1 MPRKRGLRPQSGWPA
16 PPWRTRL
23 AVWSVCLLALAMVLA
38 LASEAVRA
46 AVREQVQAPWGA
58 LFILPPLVGFV
69 LAVVTIRAF
78 RPQRFAGPR
87 ACPELNSGKRCVSR
101 SSVLSPQSS
110 ALSTRLQELSQ
121 RRAFLPVLLLIPIAV
136 QVLLI
141 FFVRTQPVSDWASY
155 WQSAGRLLSDGEYV
169 CELGMGLE
177 FRAFKP
183 PGMAVY
189 LALIRAA
196 FGESVIAAQCANALL
211 ILAGNVLFY
220 LVVRRQFGQQTAA
233 CATALYALWPSRIF
247 SAALLSYDAPGSFV
261 ILVLWWLAGHRGRCR
276 SAAMAGAGV
285 AAGLAA
291 MFRQPLLLLPIA
303 LLLAEVASGY
313 RPQAAGFSPE
323 ARSPKPGAFPLLS
336 RLMMRE
342 DRRRLIKD
350 ALLCLMGLAL
360 ILGPWT
366 YRNYRV
372 LGTPVIT
379 STIGGPS
386 LYRSFH
392 PQAGRY
398 YTNVGWEELAA
409 ESGGD
414 EVKLNKLGYRR
425 GLEFIARDP
434 LAAAVRVLRNW
445 HRLFES
451 DHEIAGLVFDT
462 PGGSFSPRVYQ
473 IARAAACGA
482 SDVWYAWLALTTLLA
497 AGMVLRRRS
506 PLKRLQASGYG
517 LQVLPLKPGARDP
530 EPNLCWPLLAIATAV
545 VVHGVF
551 ESQPRYFVMYQCFW
565 ALLAASILQ
574 ACLASNPQADNQ
586 PD

>member
-1 MPRKRGLRPQSGWPA
+1 
-16 PPWRTRL
+16 
-23 AVWSVCLLALAMVLA
+23 
-38 LASEAVRA
+38 
-46 AVREQVQAPWGA
+46 
-58 LFILPPLVGFV
+58 
-69 LAVVTIRAF
+69 
-78 RPQRFAGPR
+78 
-87 ACPELNSGKRCVSR
+87 
-101 SSVLSPQSS
+101 
-110 ALSTRLQELSQ
+110 
-121 RRAFLPVLLLIPIAV
+121 
-136 QVLLI
+136 
-141 FFVRTQPVSDWASY
+141 
-155 WQSAGRLLSDGEYV
+155 
-169 CELGMGLE
+169 
-177 FRAFKP
+177 
-183 PGMAVY
+183 MAVY
-189 LALIRAA
+189 LALVRAV
-196 FGESVIAAQCANALL
+196 FGESVIAAQCVNALL

-220 LVVRRQFGQQTAA
+220 VVIRRQFGQQTAA

-261 ILVLWWLAGHRGRCR
+261 VLALWWLAGHRGRGQPV
-276 SAAMAGAGV
+276 AMASAGI

-291 MFRQPLLLLPIA
+291 MLRQPLLLLPIA
-303 LLLAEVASGY
+303 L
-313 RPQAAGFSPE
+313 
-323 ARSPKPGAFPLLS
+323 LLS

-360 ILGPWT
+360 IVGPWT

-379 STIGGPS
+379 STMGGPS

-398 YTNVGWEELAA
+398 YTNVGWEELVT

-414 EVKLNKLGYRR
+414 EVMLNKLGYRR
-425 GLEFIARDP
+425 GLEFVARDP

-445 HRLFES
+445 HRLLES

-497 AGMVLRRRS
+497 AGIVLRRRS
-506 PLKRLQASGYG
+506 PLPDL
-517 LQVLPLKPGARDP
+517 L
-530 EPNLCWPLLAIATAV
+530 WPLLAVATAL

-551 ESQPRYFVMYQCFW
+551 ESQPRYFVIYQCFW
-565 ALLAASILQ
+565 ALLAASMLQ
-574 ACLASNPQADNQ
+574 ASLKRTED
-586 PD
+586 

>member
-1 MPRKRGLRPQSGWPA
+1 
-16 PPWRTRL
+16 
-23 AVWSVCLLALAMVLA
+23 MVVA

-46 AVREQVQAPWGA
+46 ALRERAF
-58 LFILPPLVGFV
+58 FILPPLVGFA
-69 LAVVTIRAF
+69 LAVVTF
-78 RPQRFAGPR
+78 R
-87 ACPELNSGKRCVSR
+87 
-101 SSVLSPQSS
+101 VLRTPHS
-110 ALSTRLQELSQ
+110 ALRTRLQELSQ
-121 RRAFLPVLLLIPIAV
+121 RRAFLPTLLLIPIAV
-136 QVLLI
+136 QILLI
-141 FFVRTQPVSDWASY
+141 CFVRTQPASDWASY
-155 WQSAGRLLSDGEYV
+155 WHSAGRLLSDGEYV
-169 CELGMGLE
+169 CELGRGLE
-177 FRAFKP
+177 FRALKP
-183 PGMAVY
+183 PGTAVY
-189 LALIRAA
+189 LALVRAV
-196 FGESVIAAQCANALL
+196 FGESVRAAQCVNALL
-211 ILAGNVLFY
+211 MLAGNMLFY

-233 CATALYALWPSRIF
+233 CATALYALWPSRVF

-261 ILVLWWLAGHRGRCR
+261 VLVLWWLADHRGRGR
-276 SAAMAGAGV
+276 SFAMAGAGI

-303 LLLAEVASGY
+303 LLL
-313 RPQAAGFSPE
+313 
-323 ARSPKPGAFPLLS
+323 S
-336 RLMMRE
+336 RLVVRE

-350 ALLCLMGLAL
+350 ALLWLMGLAL

-372 LGTPVIT
+372 LGAPVIT
-379 STIGGPS
+379 STMGGLS

-398 YTNVGWEELAA
+398 YTNVGWEELVA

-414 EVKLNKLGYRR
+414 EIKLNKLGYRR
-425 GLEFIARDP
+425 GLEFVARDP

-497 AGMVLRRRS
+497 AGIVLRRRS
-506 PLKRLQASGYG
+506 PPPDLL
-517 LQVLPLKPGARDP
+517 
-530 EPNLCWPLLAIATAV
+530 WPLLAVATAV

-551 ESQPRYFVMYQCFW
+551 ESQPRYFVIYQCFW
-565 ALLAASILQ
+565 ALLAGSILQ
-574 ACLASNPQADNQ
+574 ASLKMTEDGELRTG
-586 PD
+586 D

>member
-1 MPRKRGLRPQSGWPA
+1 MPDSRQMTSDSFQPQSGCRA
-16 PPWRTRL
+16 GFSARL
-23 AVWSVCLLALAMVLA
+23 ALWSICLLALAMVVA
-38 LASEAVRA
+38 LGSEAIRA
-46 AVREQVQAPWGA
+46 AVREQVQAPWGV
-58 LFILPPLVGFV
+58 LFILPPLVGFA
-69 LAVVTIRAF
+69 LAVVTIRVLHT
-78 RPQRFAGPR
+78 QRFVGPR
-87 ACPELNSGKRCVSR
+87 ACPGLNRWELAR
-101 SSVLSPQSS
+101 
-110 ALSTRLQELSQ
+110 
-121 RRAFLPVLLLIPIAV
+121 RRAFLPVLLLVPIAV

-141 FFVRTQPVSDWASY
+141 CFVRTQPASDWASY

-169 CELGMGLE
+169 CELSGGQE
-177 FRAFKP
+177 FRARKP

-196 FGESVIAAQCANALL
+196 FGESVIAAQCANVLL

-220 LVVRRQFGQQTAA
+220 VVVRRQFGQPTAA

-261 ILVLWWLAGHRGRCR
+261 VLVLWWLADHRGRCR
-276 SAAMAGAGV
+276 SAAMAGAGI

-291 MFRQPLLLLPIA
+291 MLRQPLLLLPVA
-303 LLLAEVASGY
+303 L
-313 RPQAAGFSPE
+313 
-323 ARSPKPGAFPLLS
+323 LLS
-336 RLMMRE
+336 RLMIRE
-342 DRRRLIKD
+342 DRRRLFKD
-350 ALLCLMGLAL
+350 AFLCLMGLSL
-360 ILGPWT
+360 VLGPWA

-379 STIGGPS
+379 STMGGVS

-398 YTNVGWEELAA
+398 YTNVGWEELVA

-414 EVKLNKLGYRR
+414 EIKLNKLGYRR
-425 GLEFIARDP
+425 GFEFIARDP

-473 IARAAACGA
+473 VARAAACGT

-497 AGMVLRRRS
+497 AGIVLRRRS
-506 PLKRLQASGYG
+506 PL
-517 LQVLPLKPGARDP
+517 
-530 EPNLCWPLLAIATAV
+530 PNLFWPLLAVATAV

-551 ESQPRYFVMYQCFW
+551 ESQPRYLVIYQCFW
-565 ALLAASILQ
+565 ALLAASVLR
-574 ACLASNPQADNQ
+574 ASLKRTED
-586 PD
+586 

>member
-1 MPRKRGLRPQSGWPA
+1 M
-16 PPWRTRL
+16 
-23 AVWSVCLLALAMVLA
+23 
-38 LASEAVRA
+38 
-46 AVREQVQAPWGA
+46 
-58 LFILPPLVGFV
+58 
-69 LAVVTIRAF
+69 
-78 RPQRFAGPR
+78 
-87 ACPELNSGKRCVSR
+87 
-101 SSVLSPQSS
+101 
-110 ALSTRLQELSQ
+110 
-121 RRAFLPVLLLIPIAV
+121 IPIAV

-141 FFVRTQPVSDWASY
+141 CFVRTQPASDWASY
-155 WQSAGRLLSDGEYV
+155 WQSAGRLLSGGEYV
-169 CELGMGLE
+169 CEVSNGQE
-177 FRAFKP
+177 FRARKP

-189 LALIRAA
+189 LALIRAT
-196 FGESVIAAQCANALL
+196 FGESVIAAQCVNALL

-220 LVVRRQFGQQTAA
+220 VVVRRHQCRQFGQQTAA

-247 SAALLSYDAPGSFV
+247 SAELLSYDAPGSFV
-261 ILVLWWLAGHRGRCR
+261 VLVLWWLADHRGRGR
-276 SAAMAGAGV
+276 PAAMAGAGI

-303 LLLAEVASGY
+303 L
-313 RPQAAGFSPE
+313 
-323 ARSPKPGAFPLLS
+323 LLS

-398 YTNVGWEELAA
+398 YTNVGWEELVA

-414 EVKLNKLGYRR
+414 EIKLNKLGYRR
-425 GLEFIARDP
+425 GLEFMARDP

-462 PGGSFSPRVYQ
+462 PGGSFSPRAYR

-497 AGMVLRRRS
+497 AGIVLRRRS
-506 PLKRLQASGYG
+506 PMPDLL
-517 LQVLPLKPGARDP
+517 
-530 EPNLCWPLLAIATAV
+530 WPLLAIATAV

-551 ESQPRYFVMYQCFW
+551 ESQPRYFVIYQCFW
-565 ALLAASILQ
+565 ALLAASVLQ
-574 ACLASNPQADNQ
+574 ALLKSSPQADHQ

>member
-1 MPRKRGLRPQSGWPA
+1 MPDSRQLTSDNVQPQSGQLA
-16 PPWRTRL
+16 GSSGRL
-23 AVWSVCLLALAMVLA
+23 VVWSVCLLALAMVVA

-46 AVREQVQAPWGA
+46 AVREQVF
-58 LFILPPLVGFV
+58 FILPPLIGFAF
-69 LAVVTIRAF
+69 AVVTIRAL
-78 RPQRFAGPR
+78 RSQWSAGSR
-87 ACPELNSGKRCVSR
+87 ACPGLNRWK
-101 SSVLSPQSS
+101 L
-110 ALSTRLQELSQ
+110 AQ

-141 FFVRTQPVSDWASY
+141 YFVRTQPASDWASY

-169 CELGMGLE
+169 CEVGNGQE
-177 FRAFKP
+177 FRARKP

-189 LALIRAA
+189 LALIRAT
-196 FGESVIAAQCANALL
+196 FGESVIAAQCVNALL

-220 LVVRRQFGQQTAA
+220 LVVRRQFGQPTAA
-233 CATALYALWPSRIF
+233 CATALYALWPSRIL
-247 SAALLSYDAPGSFV
+247 SAALLSYDAPGSLAV
-261 ILVLWWLAGHRGRCR
+261 LILWWLADHRGRCR

-291 MFRQPLLLLPIA
+291 MFRQPLLLLPLA
-303 LLLAEVASGY
+303 L
-313 RPQAAGFSPE
+313 
-323 ARSPKPGAFPLLS
+323 LLS
-336 RLMMRE
+336 RLMIRE
-342 DRRRLIKD
+342 DRRRLFKD
-350 ALLCLMGLAL
+350 GLLCLMGLSL

-372 LGTPVIT
+372 LGTPVMT

-398 YTNVGWEELAA
+398 YTNVGWEELVA

-414 EVKLNKLGYRR
+414 EIKLNKLGYRR

-462 PGGSFSPRVYQ
+462 PGGGFSPRVYR

-497 AGMVLRRRS
+497 AGIVLRRRS
-506 PLKRLQASGYG
+506 PPKRLQVSGYR
-517 LQVLPLKPGARDP
+517 LQALSPKPGARSL
-530 EPNLCWPLLAIATAV
+530 EPNLLWPLLAIATAV
-545 VVHGVF
+545 VIHGVF

-565 ALLAASILQ
+565 ALLAATMLQ
-574 ACLASNPQADNQ
+574 ASLEPNLLGVWSSRRDIR
-586 PD
+586 

>member
-1 MPRKRGLRPQSGWPA
+1 MSDRRQLTADSFQPQSRRSVRFA
-16 PPWRTRL
+16 AKL
-23 AVWSVCLLALAMVLA
+23 AVWGVCVLALAMVVA

-46 AVREQVQAPWGA
+46 AVRERS
-58 LFILPPLVGFV
+58 LFIVPPLLGFA
-69 LAVVTIRAF
+69 LAVMTIRALST
-78 RPQRFAGPR
+78 QRSVGSR
-87 ACPELNSGKRCVSR
+87 ACPGLNGLKLSR
-101 SSVLSPQSS
+101 
-110 ALSTRLQELSQ
+110 
-121 RRAFLPVLLLIPIAV
+121 RRAFLPLVLLIPIAV

-141 FFVRTQPVSDWASY
+141 CCVRTQPVSDWASY
-155 WQSAGRLLSDGEYV
+155 WHSAGRLLSDGDYV
-169 CELGMGLE
+169 CELGTGQE
-177 FRAFKP
+177 FRARKP

-189 LALIRAA
+189 LALVRAG
-196 FGESVIAAQCANALL
+196 FGESVIAAQCVNALL

-220 LVVRRQFGQQTAA
+220 VVIRRQFGQQTAA

-247 SAALLSYDAPGSFV
+247 SAALLSYDAPGS
-261 ILVLWWLAGHRGRCR
+261 LVVLALWWLAGHRGRGR
-276 SAAMAGAGV
+276 AVAMAGAGI

-291 MFRQPLLLLPIA
+291 MLRQPLLLLPIA
-303 LLLAEVASGY
+303 L
-313 RPQAAGFSPE
+313 
-323 ARSPKPGAFPLLS
+323 LLS

-360 ILGPWT
+360 IVGPWT

-398 YTNVGWEELAA
+398 YTNVGWEELVE

-414 EVKLNKLGYRR
+414 EVMLNKLGYRR
-425 GLEFIARDP
+425 GLEFVARDP

-497 AGMVLRRRS
+497 AGIVLRRRS
-506 PLKRLQASGYG
+506 PLPDL
-517 LQVLPLKPGARDP
+517 L
-530 EPNLCWPLLAIATAV
+530 WPLLAVATAL

-551 ESQPRYFVMYQCFW
+551 ESQPRYFVIYQCFW
-565 ALLAASILQ
+565 ALLAGSILQ
-574 ACLASNPQADNQ
+574 ASLKMTEDGELRTG
-586 PD
+586 D